1 MIRALAIASLAS
13 LWLCA
18 CGRSSLST
26 QQLRSQSSRP
36 CRIATRELARIPT
49 PASPS
54 GEAGFL
60 KRGIAVLAPE
70 LRSLRGLQP
79 PSGLAHEFSSALRA
93 GTQVL
98 AALRESAHRLAT
110 GGDPVVSIKTLQLRL
125 ARLET
130 EANSAWEALGIP
142 ACVSR

>member
-1 MIRALAIASLAS
+1 MIRGVAIASLAP

-18 CGRSSLST
+18 CGSSALST

-60 KRGIAVLAPE
+60 KRGIAALGPE

-79 PSGLAHEFSSALRA
+79 PSGLAREFSSALRA
-93 GTQVL
+93 SAQEL
-98 AALRESAHRLAT
+98 AALRESTNRLAT
-110 GGDPVVSIKTLQLRL
+110 GGDPAQ
-125 ARLET
+125 AR
-130 EANSAWEALGIP
+130 AAS
-142 ACVSR
+142 S